1 MEGSGPKMFL
11 ETQAGN
17 QQLGAVYNQE
27 ELCGLSRL
35 QTTSQNVYGE

>member
-1 MEGSGPKMFL
+1 MGRDGGSGLKMFL

-17 QQLGAVYNQE
+17 QQLGVVYSHE

-35 QTTSQNVYGE
+35 